1 MIHIGLVGFGE
12 AGYHISKDFPKDKVA
27 LYAYDAIATQDTPRA
42 VKVREHAAENGVT
55 LVGSLREL
63 AEKGDYF
70 FCFTSANAAV
80 PLAQEMAG
88 YLHKGQVYM
97 DMNSTAPVTKEH
109 MASFFETSEGDFVE
123 AAVMS
128 SVPANRTHVPICL
141 GGSKAE
147 ETSAALNALGMNTKA
162 VGEKYGK
169 ASAMKMLKSVLSKGM
184 IALITETVFCTEHYD
199 ITDYVLESVR
209 KVMLEEMDYK
219 TFCHYNVAS
228 AAIHNARFCQEME
241 QVLETMDSIHENAI
255 MTQATLKKFQ
265 WLHEQGYADYF
276 AERPTTYDEVL
287 AVKHQIEMKNAQAAN

>member
-1 MIHIGLVGFGE
+1 MTNIGLVGFGE
-12 AGYHISKDFPKDKVA
+12 AGYHISKDLPRDKVS
-27 LYAYDAIATQDTPRA
+27 LFAYDAIATQDTPRA

-55 LVGSLREL
+55 LVGSLKEL
-63 AEKGDYF
+63 AEHGDYF

-88 YLHKGQVYM
+88 YLHSGQVYM

-109 MASFFETSEGDFVE
+109 LATFFETSQADFVE

-141 GGSKAE
+141 GGPKAE
-147 ETSAALNALGMNTKA
+147 ETSAVLNALGMNTKS
-162 VGEKYGK
+162 VGERYGK

-184 IALITETVFCTEHYD
+184 IALITETVFCTDHYD
-199 ITDYVLESVR
+199 ITEYVLESVR

-241 QVLETMDSIHENAI
+241 QVLETMDSIHENSI

-265 WLHEQGYADYF
+265 WLQAEGYADYF

-287 AVKHQIEMKNAQAAN
+287 AVKKSLEKKEK

>member
-1 MIHIGLVGFGE
+1 MTNIGLVGFGE

-55 LVGSLREL
+55 LVSSLKEL
-63 AEKGDYF
+63 AEHGDYF
-70 FCFTSANAAV
+70 FCFTSANAAQ

-88 YLHKGQVYM
+88 YLHSGQVYM

-109 MASFFETSEGDFVE
+109 MATFFENSQADFVE

-141 GGSKAE
+141 GGPKAE

-162 VGEKYGK
+162 VGERYGK

-184 IALITETVFCTEHYD
+184 IALITETVFCTDHYD

-241 QVLETMDSIHENAI
+241 QVLETMDSINENSI

-265 WLHEQGYADYF
+265 WMQAEGYADYF

-287 AVKHQIEMKNAQAAN
+287 AVKKKIEEKEK